1 MTRDVKPATVE
12 NCRRVNYNHDVS
24 TARILG
30 PFILALVAAPLLIG
44 GACEKKTSKPTDTGA
59 INALD
64 RTGSNGSGGVA
75 PAAVDT
81 SPLQGIDISKL
92 DKDKQQ
98 TFYKLIGT
106 FKSPCGK
113 NESLRKSYVDD
124 TACKRAPFA
133 VRLVVAMLEDEFPED
148 KVREDYVAKYEKPT
162 KVKID
167 VSKAPRAGTDD
178 APVKIIEFFDYACPH
193 CKEFKPILDAV
204 AQQFDGK
211 ISVHYM
217 MFPLGH
223 WPNSKSAAMAA
234 IAASQQGKFKEMH
247 AILFAKSPAHAKEDV
262 MGYAGQLGLDIAKF
276 DAAYTAAAAQV
287 ENDKIQGNSAN
298 VESTPTV
305 YFNDR
310 KFTGP
315 ITVKYLGLWIDE
327 ELAVNR

>member
-1 MTRDVKPATVE
+1 M
-12 NCRRVNYNHDVS
+12 NYNHDVS

-30 PFILALVAAPLLIG
+30 PFILALACAPLLIG
-44 GACEKKTSKPTDTGA
+44 GACEKKTSKASDPGIA
-59 INALD
+59 EALD
-64 RTGSNGSGGVA
+64 RTGSNGSAGVA
-75 PAAVDT
+75 TAVDT
-81 SPLQGIDISKL
+81 SPLQGIEVTKL

-106 FKSPCGK
+106 LKSPCGK

-124 TACKRAPFA
+124 TSCKRSPFA
-133 VRLVVAMLEDEFPED
+133 MRLVVAMLEDEFPED
-148 KVREDYVAKYEKPT
+148 KIREDYLSKYEKAK
-162 KVKID
+162 KVKLD

-178 APVKIIEFFDYACPH
+178 APVRIAEFYDYACPH

-204 AQQFDGK
+204 AQQFEGK

-223 WPNSKSAAMAA
+223 WPNSKSAAQAA

-247 AILFAKSPAHAKEDV
+247 ALLFAKTPAHTKEDV
-262 MGYAGQLGLDIAKF
+262 MGYAAQLGLDIAKF
-276 DAAYTAAAAQV
+276 EAAYNAAAAQV
-287 ENDKIQGNSAN
+287 ESDKAQGNAAD
-298 VESTPTV
+298 VDSTPSV

-310 KFTGP
+310 KFEGP